1 MAYIIV
7 SHVRLQV
14 TEPRAQN
21 QRVIKNPFLQNTP
34 FTSHALRYASY
45 TYNFYKA
52 SLRRLLYSWLQFVP
66 VFVKNSEKKYIVE
79 NFCLIHNGTVI
90 FDEL

>member
-34 FTSHALRYASY
+34 FTSPVELLRYAY
-45 TYNFYKA
+45 TPIPTKPACVAYCIPDYT
-52 SLRRLLYSWLQFVP
+52 LCQLP
-66 VFVKNSEKKYIVE
+66 E
-79 NFCLIHNGTVI
+79 NFCKK
-90 FDEL
+90 FRK

>member
-34 FTSHALRYASY
+34 FTSHAELLRYASY
-45 TYNFYKA
+45 TYKA
-52 SLRRLLYSWLQFVP
+52 SLRSLLYS
-66 VFVKNSEKKYIVE
+66 
-79 NFCLIHNGTVI
+79 
-90 FDEL
+90 